1 MSYPDLPEN
10 RLIVNGVDLAV
21 RYNMVLLD
29 GYTLSPP
36 EPKTTTVEIP
46 GRDGVLDL
54 TESLI
59 GDVTYGN
66 RSMTFT
72 FLIVDLEQFEV
83 VKTKVSNALHGRK
96 FNFEMTM
103 DPGYTYTGR
112 FKINSY
118 THTATWS
125 HGICGYIEVEIDAE
139 PYKLKSHYVYN
150 LNATGGAMFNL
161 ESGRKKVHPIIE
173 LSAPARIRFKNVV
186 YRIGAGRFQLNDI
199 LFEEGV
205 NDIYINSFELF
216 NLRWDEWKP
225 IGPARIVCK
234 TTLNEGEILTICGTF
249 NGWDRQKDVM
259 TKDEATGDYIYEF
272 QTSSPFIGNAI
283 RYQFVKIP
291 ADFDGDIS
299 TLRGDLGVGNDRTA
313 SLTMRGTYSSTYGD
327 AAITVGKINDAAT
340 TQWKEW
346 TNVRWDEL
354 HKLEGTRVDVH
365 QRWREFY
372 SMSWRNMGKQPW
384 KYWNFH
390 IEDMPEQF
398 VKLEYD
404 WKDL

>member
-59 GDVTYGN
+59 GDVTYNN

-112 FKINSY
+112 FKIKSY

-125 HGICGYIEVEIDAE
+125 HGICGFIEVDIDAE

-161 ESGRKKVHPIIE
+161 ESGRKKVHPIVEI
-173 LSAPARIRFKNVV
+173 SAPARIRFKNVV

-199 LFEEGV
+199 LFEEGI
-205 NDIYINSFELF
+205 NEIYINSYELF

-234 TTLNEGEILTICGTF
+234 TTLNEGEILTICGDF

-272 QTSSPFIGNAI
+272 QTSSPFIGKTI

-291 ADFDGDIS
+291 AEFDGDIS
-299 TLRGDLGVGNDRTA
+299 TLHGDLGTGNDRTA

>member
-36 EPKTTTVEIP
+36 EPKTTTVDIP

-59 GDVTYGN
+59 GDVTYNN

-83 VKTKVSNALHGRK
+83 VKTKISNALHGRK
-96 FNFEMTM
+96 FNFEMSM

-112 FKINSY
+112 FKITSY
-118 THTATWS
+118 THVATWN
-125 HGICGYIEVEIDAE
+125 HGICGFIEVEIDAE

-150 LNATGGAMFNL
+150 LNATGGAMFEL
-161 ESGRKKVHPIIE
+161 PSGRKKVHPIVEIN
-173 LSAPARIRFKNVV
+173 SPARIRFKNTV

-199 LFEEGV
+199 LFEEGI
-205 NDIYINSFELF
+205 NEIYINSYELF
-216 NLRWDEWKP
+216 NLTWDEWKT
-225 IGPARIVCK
+225 IGKARIICFAD
-234 TTLNEGEILTICGTF
+234 LNDGEFIAFCSSM
-249 NGWDRQKDVM
+249 NGWNHQAEVM
-259 TKDEATGDYIYEF
+259 TKDEEAGYYYYD
-272 QTSSPFIGNAI
+272 
-283 RYQFVKIP
+283 IP
-291 ADFDGDIS
+291 ASNPYMGKRIDYNFIKTPANFEGDPS
-299 TLRGDLGVGNDRTA
+299 TLVGDCGRFNDRSIT
-313 SLTMRGTYSSTYGD
+313 LTMRNTYASVYGD
-327 AAITVGKINDAAT
+327 PAVT
-340 TQWKEW
+340 TNALNNAPTTRWDEW

-354 HKLEGTRVDVH
+354 HKLEGDKIDVH
-365 QRWREFY
+365 QRWRDFY
-372 SMSWRNMGKQPW
+372 SGTWRDMGKNSW
-384 KYWNFH
+384 AHANFH
-390 IEDMPEQF
+390 IADIPETS

>member
-59 GDVTYGN
+59 GDVSYGN

-83 VKTKVSNALHGRK
+83 VKTQVSNALHGRK

-112 FKINSY
+112 FKITSY
-118 THTATWS
+118 THMATWN
-125 HGICGYIEVEIDAE
+125 HGICGFIEVEIDAD

-150 LNATGGAMFNL
+150 LNATGGMMFQL
-161 ESGRKKVHPIIE
+161 PSGRKKVHPIID
-173 LSAPARIRFKNVV
+173 LKSPARIRWKNVV
-186 YRIGAGRFQLNDI
+186 YRVGAGRFQLNDV
-199 LFEEGV
+199 LFEEGL
-205 NDIYINSFELF
+205 NDIYINSYELSNF
-216 NLRWDEWKP
+216 TWAEWPPIGKAKIRIRDTSSRGGTLVLCSDELGWTYSTGAPLESEGDDYYSYTFDIDHDKFGQPITYYVIRIPSEYVGDGSDLPHDVETPRSIILSHRKVYSSDIGNSEVIESWIDNSDKATWNEFRDIRWDDLQ
-225 IGPARIVCK
+225 K
-234 TTLNEGEILTICGTF
+234 TEGLVK
-249 NGWDRQKDVM
+249 DVRQKWGDFST
-259 TKDEATGDYIYEF
+259 TKW
-272 QTSSPFIGNAI
+272 SN
-283 RYQFVKIP
+283 
-291 ADFDGDIS
+291 
-299 TLRGDLGVGNDRTA
+299 LGVER
-313 SLTMRGTYSSTYGD
+313 
-327 AAITVGKINDAAT
+327 
-340 TQWKEW
+340 WKECNFRIEGAPE
-346 TNVRWDEL
+346 TIVT
-354 HKLEGTRVDVH
+354 LE
-365 QRWREFY
+365 F
-372 SMSWRNMGKQPW
+372 
-384 KYWNFH
+384 
-390 IEDMPEQF
+390 
-398 VKLEYD
+398 D

>member
-59 GDVTYGN
+59 GDVTYNN

-83 VKTKVSNALHGRK
+83 VKTQVSNALHGRK

-112 FKINSY
+112 FKITSY
-118 THTATWS
+118 THMATWN

-150 LNATGGAMFNL
+150 LNATGGAMFQL
-161 ESGRKKVHPIIE
+161 PSGRKKVHPIVE
-173 LSAPARIRFKNVV
+173 LTSPARIRFKNVV
-186 YRIGAGRFQLNDI
+186 YRIGAGRFQLNDV
-199 LFEEGV
+199 LFEEGL
-205 NDIYINSFELF
+205 NDIYINSYELQ

-225 IGPARIVCK
+225 IGPAKIYVEK
-234 TTLNEGEILTICGTF
+234 ELAEGEQLLIGCTAIWPDKDYPVMESDGNGYSYTF
-249 NGWDRQKDVM
+249 PAGSPWIGRNVQLALLIRNADGVESAADAQRPINPLLARTQYTFTWGSTDVTTSYYNGAQ
-259 TKDEATGDYIYEF
+259 
-272 QTSSPFIGNAI
+272 
-283 RYQFVKIP
+283 
-291 ADFDGDIS
+291 
-299 TLRGDLGVGNDRTA
+299 
-313 SLTMRGTYSSTYGD
+313 
-327 AAITVGKINDAAT
+327 T

-354 HKLEGTRVDVH
+354 HKLEGDRIDVH

-372 SMSWRNMGKQPW
+372 SGTWRDMGENTW
-384 KYWNFH
+384 AHANFH
-390 IEDMPEQF
+390 IEDIPETS

>member
-59 GDVTYGN
+59 GDVSYGN

-83 VKTKVSNALHGRK
+83 VKTQVSNALHGRK

-118 THTATWS
+118 THTATWN
-125 HGICGYIEVEIDAE
+125 HGICGFIEVEIDAE

-161 ESGRKKVHPIIE
+161 ESGRKKVHPIVEI
-173 LSAPARIRFKNVV
+173 SAPARIRFKNVV

-234 TTLNEGEILTICGTF
+234 TTLNEGEILTICGDF

-259 TKDEATGDYIYEF
+259 AKDEATGDYIYEF
-272 QTSSPFIGNAI
+272 QTSSPFIGKTI

-291 ADFDGDIS
+291 AEFDGDIS
-299 TLRGDLGVGNDRTA
+299 TLHGDLGTGNDRTA

>member
-83 VKTKVSNALHGRK
+83 VKTQVSNALHGRK

-112 FKINSY
+112 FKVTSY
-118 THTATWS
+118 THTATWN
-125 HGICGYIEVEIDAE
+125 HGICGFIEVEIDAE

-161 ESGRKKVHPIIE
+161 ESGRKKVHPIVEI
-173 LSAPARIRFKNVV
+173 SAPARIRFKNVV

-199 LFEEGV
+199 LFEEGI
-205 NDIYINSFELF
+205 NEIYINSYELF

-291 ADFDGDIS
+291 AEFDGDIS

-365 QRWREFY
+365 QRWREFH
-372 SMSWRNMGKQPW
+372 SMSWRDMGKQPW

-390 IEDMPEQF
+390 IEDTPEQF

>member
-59 GDVTYGN
+59 GDVSYNN
-66 RSMTFT
+66 RSMSFT

-83 VKTKVSNALHGRK
+83 VKTQVSNALHGRK

-112 FKINSY
+112 FKIKSY
-118 THTATWS
+118 THMATWS

-161 ESGRKKVHPIIE
+161 ESGRKKVHPIVEI
-173 LSAPARIRFKNVV
+173 SAPARIRFKDVV

-199 LFEEGV
+199 LFEEGI
-205 NDIYINSFELF
+205 NEIYINSYELF

-234 TTLNEGEILTICGTF
+234 TTLNEGDILTLCGDF
-249 NGWDRQKDVM
+249 NNWDRQANVM

-272 QTSSPFIGNAI
+272 PTSSQLIGRTI

-291 ADFDGDIS
+291 AEFNGDIS
-299 TLRGDLGVGNDRTA
+299 TLRGDLGVGKDRVA
-313 SLTMRGTYSSTYGD
+313 SLTMRSTHSSTYGD
-327 AAITVGKINDAAT
+327 DAITVGKINDAAT

-365 QRWREFY
+365 QRWREFH
-372 SMSWRNMGKQPW
+372 SMSWRDMGKQPW
-384 KYWNFH
+384 KHWNFH

>member
-36 EPKTTTVEIP
+36 EPKTTTVEVP

-59 GDVTYGN
+59 GDVSYGN

-83 VKTKVSNALHGRK
+83 VKTQVSNALHGRK

-112 FKINSY
+112 FKITSY
-118 THTATWS
+118 THVATWN

-150 LNATGGAMFNL
+150 LNATGGAMFQL
-161 ESGRKKVHPIIE
+161 PSGRKKVHPIVE
-173 LSAPARIRFKNVV
+173 LTSPARIRFKNVV
-186 YRIGAGRFQLNDI
+186 YRIGAGRFQLNDV
-199 LFEEGV
+199 LFEEGL
-205 NDIYINSFELF
+205 NDIYINSYELQ

-225 IGPARIVCK
+225 IGPAKIYVEK
-234 TTLNEGEILTICGTF
+234 ELAEGEQLLIGCTAIWPDKDYPVMESDGNGYSYTF
-249 NGWDRQKDVM
+249 PAGSPWIGRNVQLALLIRNADGVESAADAQRPINPLLARTQYTFTWGSTDVTTSYYNGAQ
-259 TKDEATGDYIYEF
+259 
-272 QTSSPFIGNAI
+272 
-283 RYQFVKIP
+283 
-291 ADFDGDIS
+291 
-299 TLRGDLGVGNDRTA
+299 
-313 SLTMRGTYSSTYGD
+313 
-327 AAITVGKINDAAT
+327 T

-354 HKLEGTRVDVH
+354 HKLEGDRIDVH

-372 SMSWRNMGKQPW
+372 SGTWKAMGKNTW
-384 KYWNFH
+384 AHANFH
-390 IEDMPEQF
+390 IEDIPETS

>member
-36 EPKTTTVEIP
+36 EPKTTTVEVP

-83 VKTKVSNALHGRK
+83 VKTQVSNALHGRK

-125 HGICGYIEVEIDAE
+125 HGICGFIEVEIDAD

-150 LNATGGAMFNL
+150 LNATGGMMFQL
-161 ESGRKKVHPIIE
+161 PSGRKKVHPIID
-173 LSAPARIRFKNVV
+173 LKSPARIRWKNVV
-186 YRIGAGRFQLNDI
+186 YRVGAGRFQLNDV
-199 LFEEGV
+199 LFEEGL
-205 NDIYINSFELF
+205 NDIYINSYELRNF
-216 NLRWDEWKP
+216 TWAEWPPIGKAKIRIRDTSSRGGTLVLCSDELGWTYSTGAPLESEGDDYYSYTFDIDHDKFGQPITYYVIRIPSEYVGNGSDLPHDVETPRSIILSHRKVYSSDIGNSDVIESWIDNSDKATWNEFRDIRWDDLQ
-225 IGPARIVCK
+225 K
-234 TTLNEGEILTICGTF
+234 TEGLVK
-249 NGWDRQKDVM
+249 DVRQKW
-259 TKDEATGDYIYEF
+259 GDF
-272 QTSSPFIGNAI
+272 
-283 RYQFVKIP
+283 
-291 ADFDGDIS
+291 S
-299 TLRGDLGVGNDRTA
+299 TIKWSNLGVKR
-313 SLTMRGTYSSTYGD
+313 
-327 AAITVGKINDAAT
+327 
-340 TQWKEW
+340 WKECDFRIEGAPE
-346 TNVRWDEL
+346 TIVT
-354 HKLEGTRVDVH
+354 LE
-365 QRWREFY
+365 F
-372 SMSWRNMGKQPW
+372 
-384 KYWNFH
+384 
-390 IEDMPEQF
+390 
-398 VKLEYD
+398 D

>member
-21 RYNMVLLD
+21 RYNMILLD

-83 VKTKVSNALHGRK
+83 VKTQVSNALHGRK

-112 FKINSY
+112 FKVTSY
-118 THTATWS
+118 THTATWN
-125 HGICGYIEVEIDAE
+125 HGICGFIEVEIDAE

-161 ESGRKKVHPIIE
+161 ESGRKKVHPIVEI
-173 LSAPARIRFKNVV
+173 SAPARIRFKNVV

-199 LFEEGV
+199 LFEEGI
-205 NDIYINSFELF
+205 NEIYINSYELF

-225 IGPARIVCK
+225 IGPAQIVCK
-234 TTLNEGEILTICGTF
+234 TTLNEGEILTICGDF

-272 QTSSPFIGNAI
+272 QTSSPFIGKTI

-291 ADFDGDIS
+291 AEFDGDIS
-299 TLRGDLGVGNDRTA
+299 TLHGDLGTGNDRTA

-354 HKLEGTRVDVH
+354 HKLEGTRVDVN

-372 SMSWRNMGKQPW
+372 SMSWRNMAKQPW

>member
-59 GDVTYGN
+59 GDVTYNN

-83 VKTKVSNALHGRK
+83 VKTQVSNALHGRK

-112 FKINSY
+112 FKITSY

-125 HGICGYIEVEIDAE
+125 HGICGFIEVEIDAE

-205 NDIYINSFELF
+205 NDIYINSYELF

-234 TTLNEGEILTICGTF
+234 TTLNEGEILTICGDF

-272 QTSSPFIGNAI
+272 QTSSPFIGKTI
-283 RYQFVKIP
+283 RYQFIKIP
-291 ADFDGDIS
+291 AEFDGDIS
-299 TLRGDLGVGNDRTA
+299 TVHGDLGTGNDRTA
-313 SLTMRGTYSSTYGD
+313 NLTMRGTYSSTYGD
-327 AAITVGKINDAAT
+327 ATITVGKINDAAT

-354 HKLEGTRVDVH
+354 HKLEGTRIDVH

>member
-59 GDVTYGN
+59 GDVSYGN

-205 NDIYINSFELF
+205 NDVYINSYELF

-234 TTLNEGEILTICGTF
+234 TTLNEGEILTICGDF

-272 QTSSPFIGNAI
+272 QTSSPFIGKTI
-283 RYQFVKIP
+283 RYQFIKIP
-291 ADFDGDIS
+291 AEFDGDIS
-299 TLRGDLGVGNDRTA
+299 TVHGDLGTGNDRTA
-313 SLTMRGTYSSTYGD
+313 NLTMRGTYSSTYGD
-327 AAITVGKINDAAT
+327 ATITVGKINDAAT

-354 HKLEGTRVDVH
+354 HKLEGTRIDVH

>member
-59 GDVTYGN
+59 GDVSYGN

-112 FKINSY
+112 FKVTSY
-118 THTATWS
+118 THTATWN
-125 HGICGYIEVEIDAE
+125 HGICGFIEVEIDAE

-199 LFEEGV
+199 LFEEGI

-234 TTLNEGEILTICGTF
+234 TTLNEGEILTICGDF
-249 NGWDRQKDVM
+249 NNWDRQKDVM
-259 TKDEATGDYIYEF
+259 TKDEATGDYVYEF
-272 QTSSPFIGNAI
+272 PTSSPFIGRTI
-283 RYQFVKIP
+283 RYQFIKIP
-291 ADFDGDIS
+291 AEFDGDIS
-299 TLRGDLGVGNDRTA
+299 TLRGDLGTGNNRSA
-313 SLTMRGTYSSTYGD
+313 NLTMRGTYTSMYGD
-327 AAITVGKINDAAT
+327 AAITAGKINNAAT

-372 SMSWRNMGKQPW
+372 SMSWSDMGKQSW
-384 KYWNFH
+384 KHWNFH
-390 IEDMPEQF
+390 MENMPEQF

>member
-112 FKINSY
+112 FKIKSY
-118 THTATWS
+118 THTATWNY
-125 HGICGYIEVEIDAE
+125 GICGFIEVEIDAE

-186 YRIGAGRFQLNDI
+186 YRIGAGRFQLNDV

-234 TTLNEGEILTICGTF
+234 TTLNEGEILTICGDF

-272 QTSSPFIGNAI
+272 QTSSPFIGKTI

-299 TLRGDLGVGNDRTA
+299 TLHGDLGTGNDRTA

>member
-59 GDVTYGN
+59 GDVTYNN

-83 VKTKVSNALHGRK
+83 IKTQVSNALHGRK
-96 FNFEMTM
+96 FNFEMSM

-112 FKINSY
+112 FKITSY
-118 THTATWS
+118 THMATWN

-150 LNATGGAMFNL
+150 LNATGGAMFQL
-161 ESGRKKVHPIIE
+161 PSGRKKVHPIVEI
-173 LSAPARIRFKNVV
+173 SAPARIRFKNVV
-186 YRIGAGRFQLNDI
+186 YRIGAGRFQLNDV
-199 LFEEGV
+199 LFEEGL
-205 NDIYINSFELF
+205 NDIYINSYELQ

-225 IGPARIVCK
+225 IGPAKIYVEK
-234 TTLNEGEILTICGTF
+234 ELAEGEQLLIGCTAIWPDKDYPVMESDGNGYSYTF
-249 NGWDRQKDVM
+249 PAGSPWIGRNVQLALLIRNADGVESAADAQRPITPLLARTQYTFTWGSTDVTTSYYNGAQ
-259 TKDEATGDYIYEF
+259 
-272 QTSSPFIGNAI
+272 
-283 RYQFVKIP
+283 
-291 ADFDGDIS
+291 
-299 TLRGDLGVGNDRTA
+299 
-313 SLTMRGTYSSTYGD
+313 
-327 AAITVGKINDAAT
+327 T

-346 TNVRWDEL
+346 TNIRWDEL
-354 HKLEGTRVDVH
+354 HKLEGDRIDVH

-372 SMSWRNMGKQPW
+372 SGTWKAMGKNTW
-384 KYWNFH
+384 AHANFH
-390 IEDMPEQF
+390 IEDIPETS

>member
-59 GDVTYGN
+59 GDVTYNN

-83 VKTKVSNALHGRK
+83 IKTQVSNALHGRK
-96 FNFEMTM
+96 FNFEMSM

-112 FKINSY
+112 FKITSY
-118 THTATWS
+118 THMATWN

-150 LNATGGAMFNL
+150 LNATGGAMFQL
-161 ESGRKKVHPIIE
+161 PSGRKKVHPIVEI
-173 LSAPARIRFKNVV
+173 SAPARIRFKNVV
-186 YRIGAGRFQLNDI
+186 YRIGAGRFQLNDV
-199 LFEEGV
+199 LFEEGL
-205 NDIYINSFELF
+205 NDIYINSYELQ

-225 IGPARIVCK
+225 IGPAKIYVEK
-234 TTLNEGEILTICGTF
+234 ELAEGEQLLIGCTTIWPDKDYPVMESDGNGYSYTF
-249 NGWDRQKDVM
+249 PAGSPWIGRNFQLALLIRNADGVESAADAQRPITPLLARTQYTFTWGSTDVTTSYYNGAQ
-259 TKDEATGDYIYEF
+259 
-272 QTSSPFIGNAI
+272 
-283 RYQFVKIP
+283 
-291 ADFDGDIS
+291 
-299 TLRGDLGVGNDRTA
+299 
-313 SLTMRGTYSSTYGD
+313 
-327 AAITVGKINDAAT
+327 T

-346 TNVRWDEL
+346 TNIRWDEL
-354 HKLEGTRVDVH
+354 HKLEGDRIDVH

-372 SMSWRNMGKQPW
+372 SGTWKAMGKNTW
-384 KYWNFH
+384 AHANFH
-390 IEDMPEQF
+390 IEDIPETS

>member
-59 GDVTYGN
+59 GDVSYGN

-83 VKTKVSNALHGRK
+83 VKTQVSNALHGRK

-112 FKINSY
+112 FKIKSY
-118 THTATWS
+118 THMATWS

-199 LFEEGV
+199 LFEEGI
-205 NDIYINSFELF
+205 NEIYINSYELF

-225 IGPARIVCK
+225 IGPVKIYVEKELA
-234 TTLNEGEILTICGTF
+234 EGEQLLLGCSKIWPDKDYPVMEADGNGYSYTF
-249 NGWDRQKDVM
+249 PSGSPWIGENVQLALLIRDADGVESNADAQRPINPLVARTQYTFTWGSTDVTTSYYNGAQ
-259 TKDEATGDYIYEF
+259 
-272 QTSSPFIGNAI
+272 
-283 RYQFVKIP
+283 
-291 ADFDGDIS
+291 
-299 TLRGDLGVGNDRTA
+299 
-313 SLTMRGTYSSTYGD
+313 
-327 AAITVGKINDAAT
+327 T
-340 TQWKEW
+340 TQWNEW
-346 TNVRWDEL
+346 KNVRWDEL
-354 HKLEGTRVDVH
+354 HKLEGDRIDVH

-372 SMSWRNMGKQPW
+372 SGTWKDMGKNTW
-384 KYWNFH
+384 AHANFH
-390 IEDMPEQF
+390 IEDIPETS

>member
-59 GDVTYGN
+59 GDVSYGN

-83 VKTKVSNALHGRK
+83 VKTQVSNALHGRK

-112 FKINSY
+112 FKITSY
-118 THTATWS
+118 THMATWN
-125 HGICGYIEVEIDAE
+125 HGICGFIEVEIDAD
-139 PYKLKSHYVYN
+139 PYKLKSHRVYN

-205 NDIYINSFELF
+205 NDIYINSYELR
-216 NLRWDEWKP
+216 NLKWDEWKA
-225 IGPARIVCK
+225 IGPVKIYVEKELA
-234 TTLNEGEILTICGTF
+234 EGEQLLLGCTAIWPDKDYPVMEPDGNGYSYTF
-249 NGWDRQKDVM
+249 PAGSPWIGENVKLALIIRDVDSVESAPDAQRPINPLVARTQYTFTWGSTDVTTSYYNGAQ
-259 TKDEATGDYIYEF
+259 
-272 QTSSPFIGNAI
+272 
-283 RYQFVKIP
+283 
-291 ADFDGDIS
+291 
-299 TLRGDLGVGNDRTA
+299 
-313 SLTMRGTYSSTYGD
+313 
-327 AAITVGKINDAAT
+327 T

-346 TNVRWDEL
+346 KNVRWDEL
-354 HKLEGTRVDVH
+354 HKLEGDRIDVH

-372 SMSWRNMGKQPW
+372 SGTWKDMGKNTW
-384 KYWNFH
+384 AHANFH
-390 IEDMPEQF
+390 IEDIPETS